1 MLYFNTLPKIFTTDE
16 SGNVLLLT
24 NILTRAKIIDSL
36 QNNPLL
42 FYEYA
47 IQNGDTPE
55 IISHKYYGDPY
66 KYWIIL
72 YSNQILDPIW
82 QWPMDDNVFDQ
93 YINVKYA
100 TQAAAENKTPFEYAT
115 STVYRY
121 EKWVTTTDLTTGV
134 PDVKKYNINQE
145 TYNSLMP
152 STNTYTL
159 PNNTTVTVEISK
171 NIVYIYDQE
180 IDVNESRRQI
190 KILNESYMYRME
202 EQLKL
207 VMGT

>member
-82 QWPMDDNVFDQ
+82 QWPMDDNIFDQ

-100 TQAAAENKTPFEYAT
+100 TQAAAENKTPFEYTT

-121 EKWVTTTDLTTGV
+121 EKLVTTTDLTTGI
-134 PDVKKYNINQE
+134 PDVKKYNISQE
-145 TYNSLMP
+145 TYNGLMP
-152 STNTYTL
+152 STNT
-159 PNNTTVTVEISK
+159 I
-171 NIVYIYDQE
+171 
-180 IDVNESRRQI
+180 
-190 KILNESYMYRME
+190 
-202 EQLKL
+202 
-207 VMGT
+207 